1 MRFNIITDKQMAKQS
16 YGILDGY
23 RGTVGPVIGYQW
35 RGKWCLRARP
45 RRVHN
50 PQTEAQQ
57 EHRMLFRD
65 MVQLAGRMKHALRLG
80 LRSASLEEQ
89 ITECNLFVKMNKE
102 RFTPQ
107 GVDYKALEIS
117 RGPVAPVAFV
127 EAAVGDDNVLRTRF
141 ERNPLHLRADGD
153 DRVFIY
159 AYCPA
164 LQEGCLS
171 AGVCRRSRRLDM
183 ALPDEWAGL
192 EVAFYA
198 FVQDFKLQTSD
209 TIYLDDSAMEADEMP
224 EDPEPATAGGTPTCQ
239 EGESGRTTACRPDF
253 TAPS

>member
-1 MRFNIITDKQMAKQS
+1 MAKQS
-16 YGILDGY
+16 YGILDGF

-50 PQTEAQQ
+50 PQTAAQQ

-65 MVQLAGRMKHALRLG
+65 MVRLAGRMKHALRLG
-80 LRSASLEEQ
+80 LHAASQEEQ
-89 ITECNLFVKMNKE
+89 MTECNLFVKMNKE
-102 RFTPQ
+102 RFTPW

-141 ERNPLHLRADGD
+141 EKNPLHLRADGD
-153 DRVFIY
+153 DRVFVY

-164 LQEGCLS
+164 LQEGRLS
-171 AGVCRRSRRLDM
+171 AGVCRRSKRLDM

-192 EVAFYA
+192 EVVFYA
-198 FVQDFKLQTSD
+198 FVQDYKLQTSD

-224 EDPEPATAGGTPTCQ
+224 EGPEPTTASWAPTLTEGAAGEATAGKLDLMPP
-239 EGESGRTTACRPDF
+239 R
-253 TAPS
+253 